1 MFPLSDSVLNNVYF
15 YAVLAIVPL
24 IFLLSERWR
33 WLAAIPFICF
43 VILVADFYPW
53 QSDGVNKAYA
63 ALAILTGAAILV
75 ALFLGT
81 CLLILIRRRLYPDIQ
96 IPKVQSRTFLTMW
109 LITLMPAL
117 IFVAIDIEN
126 QRVPDAKCRN
136 YGVEFIVSGSR
147 FIFLPELGVSFMA
160 KEPRIAGV
168 RFYNYSNE
176 TKHKEDLKTIC
187 AATQNGLQ
195 PLNVSYG
202 VSISSERFVLN
213 KNLIC
218 NIIRQNSSV
227 PIQICQPEM
236 VDLLN
241 KIRHFRLSKVHKHPN
256 GTYFPKP
263 GYQEKCET
271 TKNGSIQCE
280 LAHDFSKNLILEIS
294 TKRLDNAN
302 EKELL
307 ADLKESFNA
316 FDELFKH
323 LQIKN

>member
-1 MFPLSDSVLNNVYF
+1 MFPLSDTVLNNVYI

-33 WLAAIPFICF
+33 WLATIPFICF
-43 VILVADFYPW
+43 VTWATYFYPW
-53 QSDGVNKAYA
+53 QSDGVSKGYA
-63 ALAILTGAAILV
+63 FLAILMGAAILV

-81 CLLILIRRRLYPDIQ
+81 CLLIFIRRRLYADIKM
-96 IPKVQSRTFLTMW
+96 PKVRSRTFLTMW

-117 IFVAIDIEN
+117 ISVAVDMEN
-126 QRVPDAKCRN
+126 QRVPDAQCRN

-147 FIFLPELGVSFMA
+147 FVFPPELGVRFMA
-160 KEPRIAGV
+160 KEPSIAGV
-168 RFYNYSNE
+168 RRYTYSNE
-176 TKHKEDLKTIC
+176 TKYKEDLKAIC

-202 VSISSERFVLN
+202 VSISSKRFVPN
-213 KNLIC
+213 KSLIC
-218 NIIRQNSSV
+218 DFVLQNNSV

-236 VDLLN
+236 IDLLN
-241 KIRHFRLSKVHKHPN
+241 KIHHFRLAKVHKHPN

-263 GYQEKCET
+263 GYQEKCEST
-271 TKNGSIQCE
+271 QNGSIQCK
-280 LAHDFSKNLILEIS
+280 LADDFSKILILEIS

-307 ADLKESFNA
+307 ADLKESFDA

-323 LQIKN
+323 MQIMN